1 MPIFY
6 RKAIEA
12 AIHPD
17 RADWLTDAHLAEWS
31 GLAQALDRLSVEQ
44 RCDAIYIDWLLRLN
58 ENRTFILPIRNH
70 LNVAWVK
77 RWRIR

>member
-12 AIHPD
+12 AIHPA
-17 RADWLTDAHLAEWS
+17 RADWLTEAHLADWT
-31 GLAQALDRLSVEQ
+31 GLAHALDRLGEGQ

-58 ENRTFILPIRNH
+58 DNRTLILATSIQ
-70 LNVAWVK
+70 
-77 RWRIR
+77 